1 MFLQTAAKRPNVSN
15 PLLTLTTDFGDA
27 SPYVAAMKGYGQV
40 MLADPKAYDGYY
52 QWQVY
57 TKTTAGTFLLP
68 EGYPAQPAVR
78 TSG

>member
-1 MFLQTAAKRPNVSN
+1 MSKAIFAYNNSRDYVRAVQDYANV
-15 PLLTLTTDFGDA
+15 L
-27 SPYVAAMKGYGQV
+27 VAFPSAFF
-40 MLADPKAYDGYY
+40 GYY

-57 TKTTAGTFLLP
+57 TKTAAGTFLLP